1 MGLSLVLLYAGDQH
15 VNYAPTW
22 CNYFWIYDAVR
33 YLNSET
39 KSYDLFVFNCFPQKH
54 RFCIPICS
62 MVLLVVVVVVVVAV
76 VVVVVV
82 AVVVVVVLV
91 VVVAVVVVVYYYY

>member
-62 MVLLVVVVVVVVAV
+62 MVLLVVVVVVVVGFGFGFGGGKLFFPGAFPRRPPCWTV
-76 VVVVVV
+76 VP
-82 AVVVVVVLV
+82 
-91 VVVAVVVVVYYYY
+91 